1 MVSDPSGGPLDDI
14 AYLVRSDHR
23 IPTLVALKNR
33 PRSRS
38 ELWEMAGVSSS
49 TIRRTLTE
57 FEKRDWIRKDEYK
70 YETTQLG
77 EFVASA
83 MVDLI
88 ERADTEQQLRDVWQW
103 LPDEDSGFTLEM
115 CADAT
120 ITIAEANNPYRP
132 VNRFTSLLD
141 ETDHFRFVGLDV
153 AMFEPCK
160 DELAKQIQTGMQA
173 EFINP
178 PRVAK
183 YIRNSCSE
191 LFSETLEA
199 GDLTL
204 HLHNNLP
211 SYGVGLFDEQVVV
224 TGYDPDAV
232 TVRVLID
239 TDDPEA
245 RDWAESV
252 YHTYRRETPTI
263 PLEQTEAESAPSGIE
278 D

>member
-1 MVSDPSGGPLDDI
+1 MGSEPTGGPLEDI

-23 IPTLVALKNR
+23 IPTLVALRSR

-57 FEKRDWIRKDEYK
+57 FEKRDWIRKDDYK
-70 YETTQLG
+70 YEATQLG
-77 EFVASA
+77 AFVASA

-88 ERADTEQQLRDVWQW
+88 ERAETEQKLRDVWQW
-103 LPDEDSGFTLEM
+103 LPDEESGFTLDM

-120 ITIAEANNPYRP
+120 ITVADADNPYRP
-132 VNRFTSLLD
+132 VNRFTSLLE
-141 ETDHFRFVGLDV
+141 ETEDFRFAGLDV

-160 DELAKQIQTGMQA
+160 DELAERIQNGMHA

-191 LFSETLEA
+191 LFSETLET
-199 GDLTL
+199 GDMTL
-204 HLHNNLP
+204 YLHNNLP
-211 SYGVGLFDEQVVV
+211 SYGVGIFDERVVV
-224 TGYDPDAV
+224 TGYDPDGV

-239 TDDPEA
+239 TEDQEA

-263 PLEQTEAESAPSGIE
+263 PLEQSE
-278 D
+278 

>member
-23 IPTLVALKNR
+23 IPTLVALKSR
-33 PRSRS
+33 ARSRS

-88 ERADTEQQLRDVWQW
+88 DRADTEQQLRDVWQW

-132 VNRFTSLLD
+132 VNRFSSLLA

-160 DELAKQIQTGMQA
+160 DELAEQIQAGMQA

-211 SYGVGLFDEQVVV
+211 SYGVGLFDERVVV

-245 RDWAESV
+245 RDWAESI

-263 PLEQTEAESAPSGIE
+263 PLEQTEAESAPSGTK